1 MLFTGQP
8 ISSQK
13 AVESGLVFKSC
24 PEDGLDEEIDKLSKA
39 ICSKSRAV
47 IELGK
52 KFFYRQIGQD
62 LKKAYQL
69 GAVQMCKNLEL
80 KDGQEG
86 VRSFVEKRKPTW
98 VHSF

>member
-1 MLFTGQP
+1 MLFTGQA

-13 AVESGLVFKSC
+13 AVESGLIFKFC
-24 PEDGLDEEIDKLSKA
+24 PEGDLDEEIEKTCKA
-39 ICSKSRAV
+39 ISSKSRAV

-52 KFFYRQIGQD
+52 KFFYKQIGED

-69 GAVQMCKNLEL
+69 GAVQMCENLQL
-80 KDGQEG
+80 QDGQEG
-86 VRSFVEKRKPTW
+86 IKSFVEKRKPTW